1 VITDPG
7 RASRDH
13 RRLNAHDARAWLVYY
28 VADCERDAD
37 HPDTADRAA
46 DPATLRQVVADL
58 SAMLR
63 RWDIA
68 NDGHTTPP

>member
-1 VITDPG
+1 MITNPG

-28 VADCERDAD
+28 VAACERDAD
-37 HPDTADRAA
+37 HPDRAGRAA
-46 DPATLRQVVADL
+46 DPATLRQVIADL

-63 RWDIA
+63 RWDNA
-68 NDGHTTPP
+68 DDGRTPP